1 MKRTLATVVLACA
14 AAYPAAAMAGN
25 MSLTV
30 QGIPGSVELLSF
42 SFGAKQTGTF
52 GGGGGGAGK
61 AEIGQFNFTAVESAA
76 SPSLLLNLVQGKH
89 IQTARVGILNPDNGA
104 PQSEWVFTDLLVS
117 SMSIVNGDVDPKGKQ
132 PNTFLAPATAFGLSF
147 AKFCYRVFAPNG
159 SVAKEVCWDVVNNS
173 TL

>member
-1 MKRTLATVVLACA
+1 MKRSLATVVLACA
-14 AAYPAAAMAGN
+14 AAYSAAAVAGN

-30 QGIPGSVELLSF
+30 QGITGSVELLSF
-42 SFGAKQTGTF
+42 GFGAKQTGTF
-52 GGGGGGAGK
+52 GGGGGAGK

-76 SPSLLLNLVQGKH
+76 SPSMLLNLVQGKH
-89 IQTARVGILNPDNGA
+89 IPTARVGILNPDNGA
-104 PQSEWVFTDLLVS
+104 PQSEWVFTDVLVS

-132 PNTFLAPATAFGLSF
+132 PNTFLLPATAFGLSF

-159 SVAKEVCWDVVNNS
+159 SVAKEMCWDVVNNS